1 MKIQNENLKNNKNY
15 QKSVANDNSTLIIM
29 AVGKFPPIEKEQKM
43 KEKKMTIKLTEK
55 EWLEITGVLLE
66 RDREC
71 EKNLEAIKA
80 LGGLGV
86 GAEYWGE
93 QKEKNE
99 RVFDQIIN
107 QMSEQKNYAI
117 ITHYGVRLYGCQG
130 CEKKQ
135 TLEAMQGLIK
145 NYKDIVKGDKVTI
158 YGERDGQK
166 VLCEVSV
173 NDFLNASSSDLAGEL
188 YEKGM
193 IL

>member
-1 MKIQNENLKNNKNY
+1 
-15 QKSVANDNSTLIIM
+15 
-29 AVGKFPPIEKEQKM
+29 M
-43 KEKKMTIKLTEK
+43 KEKKITIQLTEK
-55 EWLEITGVLLE
+55 EWLETASTLLA
-66 RDREC
+66 RNSEC

-80 LGGLGV
+80 LGSLGV
-86 GAEYWGE
+86 GAEYWEE
-93 QKEKNE
+93 QKAKNE
-99 RVFDQIIN
+99 RIFNQIIK
-107 QMSEQKNYAI
+107 QMSEQKNYAM

-130 CEKKQ
+130 CESKQ